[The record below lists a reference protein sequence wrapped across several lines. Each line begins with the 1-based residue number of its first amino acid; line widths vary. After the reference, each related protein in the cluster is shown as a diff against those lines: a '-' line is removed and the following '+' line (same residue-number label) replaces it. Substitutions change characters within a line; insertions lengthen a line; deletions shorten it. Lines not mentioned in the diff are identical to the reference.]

1 MKKALKITGIV
12 LASLVGVVLIVV
24 GVAAALVIS
33 SGWLTKQVKKYAPE
47 FITCEMELG
56 KADLTLFKTFPDVG
70 IDIENVALLNPMTG
84 SPSDTLA
91 NIDDLTVVLDL
102 KKLLKEKEIV
112 IRKCILEDA
121 FVNLYTDTLGNNN
134 FNVFKTKEDND
145 TTNSFDYLVDIE
157 EVKLINNT
165 LLYTDDRNQ
174 MTAQAQ
180 GLNLDLK
187 GKMQDKDIDADLALN
202 AKALSLKMKAVQMA
216 MKTLDL
222 DFDGEVV
229 QYDQIKGTLQ
239 LATPDI
245 SLNLNEPYLEN
256 DTLNLKLPLQFSLKE
271 KKGHLDKAQIGL
283 NRYLIDMGGDVAI
296 AENSDV
302 NLDLALNTNTLV
314 VEDVLTY
321 LPEKVQ
327 KKLSSIEYTGKATLS
342 DVEVKGTF
350 NDSLMPQIKAKVLT
364 DNVKVNVKKLPYPF
378 IEVKLDGDLDLDL
391 NSDANSLTINS
402 ISAKFN
408 RSSFTADG
416 VVDDLLGDIGLKL
429 KVKGDVPLTDIKSFL
444 PKKVKLNGRTN
455 LDLTTNFTVEN
466 LMKSLDDYNLNRL
479 SAKANLKI
487 NSFAFDM
494 DTIHATA
501 PVLNVGLTLPASTK
515 QKGLKGAYI
524 TLTTSQL
531 DAKVGKG
538 IKADLK
544 KPDIKLAADNFKG
557 GFEKML
563 LNADMKFSHLD
574 VDYDTIH
581 ANIDA
586 PALTF
591 VTTPGKTAKG
601 LNARVTLDGKSVV
614 ANMGKAYSLNSNLL
628 KVDASVAENKVKKDF
643 LNHWNPS
650 ADFILGNAVVKVDGI
665 DEDIRISN
673 IDFLFNSHELDFKKS
688 TFRIGKS
695 DMSMQGSVVGIK
707 EWIEDHKNLMKGEMQ
722 VTSDFLDFNEI
733 MDLTSGLGH
742 SDAGPS
748 TPSTSS
754 GTEGSGAD
762 SGTENKEDDPFMVP
776 EGIDF
781 TFVLNTKRALYD
793 NFDMNSLNGTMTVKD
808 GTLLLREIGFTNKAA
823 EMQLTAMYQSPRKNN
838 LFLAMDFHLIKVQ
851 INDLLTMI
859 PYIDTL
865 VPMLKTF
872 DGQAEFHIGAETN
885 LKSNYAPKIST
896 LRAAA
901 DIEGKNLT
909 VNDKFTF
916 TKITDMLD
924 ISTNGSYRVDS
935 LDVQLT
941 AFKNEID
948 LWPSQIAI
956 GKYKVTVDGRMTLD
970 KNGEYHLSVTQSPL
984 PVRLGLKISGPL
996 NKLEYKLEDCK
1007 YPNLYKPN
1015 KRNDREQMYYELK
1028 KKIAD
1033 RLKSNVR

>member
-1 MKKALKITGIV
+1 MKKALKITSIV
-12 LASLVGVVLIVV
+12 LASLVGVVLIVA
-24 GVAAALVIS
+24 GIASALITS

-47 FITCEMELG
+47 FVTCQTELG
-56 KADLTLFKTFPDVG
+56 KADLTLFKTFPNVG
-70 IDIENVALLNPMTG
+70 IDIENVALINPMVG

-121 FVNLYTDTLGNNN
+121 FVNLYTDSIGNDN

-145 TTNSFDYLVDIE
+145 TTKTTFDYLVDIE
-157 EVKLINNT
+157 EVKLKNT
-165 LLYTDDRNQ
+165 DLIYTDDRNK
-174 MTAQAQ
+174 MTAHSR

-187 GKMQDKDIDADLALN
+187 GKMQDKDIDADLSLTAEDLT
-202 AKALSLKMKAVQMA
+202 LKMKAIQLA
-216 MKTLDL
+216 LKTLDL
-222 DFDGEVV
+222 GFDGKVA
-229 QYDQIKGTLQ
+229 QYDQIDGTLK
-239 LATPDI
+239 LTTPDI
-245 SLNLNEPYLEN
+245 CLNLNEPYLKH
-256 DTLNLKLPLQFSLKE
+256 DTLSLNLPVLFSLKNMT
-271 KKGHLDKAQIGL
+271 GHLDKAKIGL
-283 NRYLIDMGGDVAI
+283 NRYQFDVNGDVAI
-296 AENSDV
+296 AENNDV

-327 KKLSSIEYTGKATLS
+327 QKLSGIEYTGKATLS

-350 NDSLMPQIKAKVLT
+350 NDSLMPLIKAKVLT
-364 DNVKVNVKKLPYPF
+364 DNLKVNVKQLPYPF
-378 IEVKLDGDLDLDL
+378 TEVNLDGDLDLDL
-391 NSDANSLTINS
+391 NSDANSLTVNS
-402 ISAKFN
+402 VSAKFN

-429 KVKGDVPLTDIKSFL
+429 KVKCDVPLTDLKSFL
-444 PKKVKLNGRTN
+444 PKNVKLNGRTN

-479 SAKANLKI
+479 SAKANLKV
-487 NSFAFDM
+487 NNFTFDM
-494 DTIHATA
+494 DTIHASA
-501 PVLNVGLTLPASTK
+501 PMLNVGLTLPASAK
-515 QKGLKGAYI
+515 QKGQKGAYI
-524 TLTTSQL
+524 TLATSKI
-531 DAKVGKG
+531 DATVGKG
-538 IKADLK
+538 VKADLRN
-544 KPDIKLAADNFKG
+544 PDIKLAADNFKG
-557 GFEKML
+557 GLEKML
-563 LNADMKFSHLD
+563 LNADLKFSHLD
-574 VDYDTIH
+574 VDYDDIT
-581 ANIDA
+581 AKIDA

-591 VTTPGKTAKG
+591 VTTPEKNAKG
-601 LNARVTLDGKSVV
+601 LKARVTLDGKNVV
-614 ANMGKAYSLNSNLL
+614 ANMGKEYAVNSNSL
-628 KVDASVAENKVKKDF
+628 KVNASVSENKVKTDF

-650 ADFILGNAVVKVDGI
+650 ADFVLGTALLKVDGI
-665 DEDIRISN
+665 DELIRISN
-673 IDFLFNSHELDFKKS
+673 IDFLFNSHELDFKRS
-688 TFRIGKS
+688 TFRIGQS

-707 EWIEDHKNLMKGEMQ
+707 EWIEDHKNLMKGELQ
-722 VTSDFLDFNEI
+722 VSSEFLDINEI
-733 MDLTSGLGH
+733 LDLTSGLGRT
-742 SDAGPS
+742 DEKGAS
-748 TPSTSS
+748 TGSA
-754 GTEGSGAD
+754 TESQP
-762 SGTENKEDDPFMVP
+762 ENKEDNPFMVP

-781 TFVLNTKRALYD
+781 NFVLNTQRALYD
-793 NFDMNSLNGTMTVKD
+793 NFDMNNLKGTMTVKD
-808 GTLLLREIGFTNKAA
+808 GTLILREIGFTNKAA

-838 LFLAMDFHLIKVQ
+838 LFLAMDFHLLRVQ

-885 LKSNYAPKIST
+885 LKSNYEPKIST

-970 KNGEYHLSVTQSPL
+970 RNGEYHLSVTQSPL
-984 PVRLGLKISGPL
+984 PVRLGLKISGPF

-1015 KRNDREQMYYELK
+1015 KRNDTEQMYYELK

>member
-12 LASLVGVVLIVV
+12 LASLVGLLLIVV
-24 GVAAALVIS
+24 GIAVGMIS
-33 SGWLTKQVKKYAPE
+33 SSGRLTKMVKKYAPE
-47 FITCEMELG
+47 FVTCQTELG
-56 KADLTLFKTFPDVG
+56 KADLTLFKTFPNVG
-70 IDIENVALLNPMTG
+70 IDIENVALINPMVG

-121 FVNLYTDTLGNNN
+121 FVNLYIDTLGNNN

-145 TTNSFDYLVDIE
+145 KTSSFDYLVDIE
-157 EVKLINNT
+157 EVKLKNT
-165 LLYTDDRNQ
+165 DLIYTDDRNE
-174 MTAQAQ
+174 MTAQSR

-187 GKMQDKDIDADLALN
+187 GKMQDKDIDANLSLN
-202 AKALSLKMKAVQMA
+202 AEDLTLKMKAVQLA
-216 MKTLDL
+216 LKTLDL
-222 DFDGEVV
+222 GFDGKVA
-229 QYDQIKGTLQ
+229 QYDQIDGALN

-245 SLNLNEPYLEN
+245 CLNLTEPYLEH
-256 DTLNLKLPLQFSLKE
+256 DTLSLNLPLQFSLKDM
-271 KKGHLDKAQIGL
+271 KGHLEKAQIGL
-283 NRYLIDMGGDVAI
+283 NRYIIDVDGDVAI
-296 AENSDV
+296 AENNDV

-327 KKLSSIEYTGKATLS
+327 QKLSRIEYSGKAALS

-350 NDSLMPQIKAKVLT
+350 NDSLMPLIKAKILT
-364 DNVKVNVKKLPYPF
+364 DNAKVNVNKLPYPF
-378 IEVKLDGDLDLDL
+378 TEVNLDGDLDLDL
-391 NSDANSLTINS
+391 NSDANSLIVNN

-408 RSSFTADG
+408 RSKLTANG

-429 KVKGDVPLTDIKSFL
+429 KVKGDVPLTDIKSYL
-444 PKKVKLNGRTN
+444 PKNVKLNGRTN
-455 LDLTTNFTVEN
+455 FDLTTNFTYEQ

-479 SAKANLKI
+479 SAKANLKV
-487 NSFAFDM
+487 NNFTFDM
-494 DTIHATA
+494 DTIHASA
-501 PVLNVGLTLPASTK
+501 PMLNVGLTLPASAK
-515 QKGLKGAYI
+515 QKGQKGAYI
-524 TLTTSQL
+524 TLATSKL

-538 IKADLK
+538 ITADLRN
-544 KPDIKLAADNFKG
+544 PDIKLAADNFKG
-557 GFEKML
+557 GIEKML
-563 LNADMKFSHLD
+563 LDADLKFGHLD
-574 VDYDTIH
+574 LDYDDIT
-581 ANIDA
+581 AKIDA

-591 VTTPGKTAKG
+591 VTTPEKNAKG
-601 LNARVTLDGKSVV
+601 LKARVTLDGKNVV
-614 ANMGKAYSLNSNLL
+614 ANMGQAYALNSNSL
-628 KVDASVAENKVKKDF
+628 KVNASVNQNKDKKDF
-643 LNHWNPS
+643 LNQWNPS
-650 ADFILGNAVVKVDGI
+650 ADFVLGTALVKVDGI
-665 DEDIRISN
+665 DELIRISN
-673 IDFLFNSHELDFKKS
+673 IDFLFNSHELDFKRS
-688 TFRIGKS
+688 TFRIGQS
-695 DMSMQGSVVGIK
+695 DMSMQGSVIGIK
-707 EWIEDHKNLMKGEMQ
+707 EWIEDHKNLMKGDLQ
-722 VTSDFLDFNEI
+722 VTSEFLDINEI
-733 MDLTSGLGH
+733 LDLTSGLGH
-742 SDAGPS
+742 SDAEPVEA
-748 TPSTSS
+748 T
-754 GTEGSGAD
+754 D
-762 SGTENKEDDPFMVP
+762 SQPENKEDNPFMVP

-781 TFVLNTKRALYD
+781 NFVLNTQRALYD
-793 NFDMNSLNGTMTVKD
+793 NFDMNNLKGTMTVKD

-838 LFLAMDFHLIKVQ
+838 LFLAMDFHLLRVQ

-872 DGQAEFHIGAETN
+872 DGQAEFHIGAETK
-885 LKSNYAPKIST
+885 LKSNYEPKIST
-896 LRAAA
+896 LLAAA

-941 AFKNEID
+941 AFKDQID

-970 KNGEYHLSVTQSPL
+970 RNGEYHLSVTQSPL
-984 PVRLGLKISGPL
+984 PVRLGLKISGPF

-1015 KRNDREQMYYELK
+1015 KRNDTEQMYYELK

>member
-1 MKKALKITGIV
+1 MNKALKITGIV
-12 LASLVGVVLIVV
+12 LASLVGVVLIVA
-24 GVAAALVIS
+24 GIASALITS

-47 FITCEMELG
+47 FVTCQTELG
-56 KADLTLFKTFPDVG
+56 KADLTLFKTFPNVG
-70 IDIENVALLNPMTG
+70 IDIENVALINPMVG
-84 SPSDTLA
+84 SASDTLA
-91 NIDDLTVVLDL
+91 NINDLTMVLDL

-121 FVNLYTDTLGNNN
+121 FVNLYTDSIGNNN
-134 FNVFKTKEDND
+134 FDVFKTKEDND
-145 TTNSFDYLVDIE
+145 TIKTTFDYLVDIE
-157 EVKLINNT
+157 AVKLKNT
-165 LLYTDDRNQ
+165 DLIYTDDRNA
-174 MTAQAQ
+174 MTAQSQ
-180 GLNLDLK
+180 GLNLDLQ
-187 GKMQDKDIDADLALN
+187 GKMQDKDIDADLSLN
-202 AKALSLKMKAVQMA
+202 AEDLTFKMKAVQLA
-216 MKTLDL
+216 LKTLDL
-222 DFDGEVV
+222 GFNGKVA
-229 QYDQIKGTLQ
+229 QYDQIDGTLK
-239 LATPDI
+239 LTTPDI
-245 SLNLNEPYLEN
+245 CFNLNEPYLEH
-256 DTLNLKLPLQFSLKE
+256 DTLRLDLPVLFSLKDM
-271 KKGHLDKAQIGL
+271 KGHLNKAKIGL
-283 NRYLIDMGGDVAI
+283 NLYQFDVNGNVSI
-296 AENSDV
+296 AENNDV
-302 NLDLALNTNTLV
+302 NLDLALNTNALV

-327 KKLSSIEYTGKATLS
+327 QKLSGIEYSGKATLS

-350 NDSLMPQIKAKVLT
+350 NDSLMPLIKAKVLT
-364 DNVKVNVKKLPYPF
+364 DNLKVNVKQLPYPF
-378 IEVKLDGDLDLDL
+378 TEVNLDGYLDLDL
-391 NSDANSLTINS
+391 NSDANSLIVNS
-402 ISAKFN
+402 VGAKYN

-444 PKKVKLNGRTN
+444 PKNVKLNGRTN
-455 LDLTTNFTVEN
+455 LDLTTKFTYEQ

-479 SAKANLKI
+479 SAKANLKVS
-487 NSFAFDM
+487 NFTFDM
-494 DTIHATA
+494 DTIHASA
-501 PVLNVGLTLPASTK
+501 PMFNMGLTLPASAK
-515 QKGLKGAYI
+515 QKGQKGAYI
-524 TLTTSQL
+524 TLATSKI
-531 DAKVGKG
+531 DATVGKG
-538 IKADLK
+538 IKADLRN
-544 KPDIKLAADNFKG
+544 PDIKLAADNFKG
-557 GFEKML
+557 GIEKML
-563 LNADMKFSHLD
+563 LNADLKFSHLD
-574 VDYDTIH
+574 VDYDDIT
-581 ANIDA
+581 AKIDA
-586 PALTF
+586 PAITF
-591 VTTPGKTAKG
+591 VTTPEKNAKG
-601 LNARVTLDGKSVV
+601 LKARVTLDGKDVV
-614 ANMGKAYSLNSNLL
+614 AKMGKEYAVNSNSL
-628 KVDASVAENKVKKDF
+628 KVNASVSENKVKTDF

-650 ADFILGNAVVKVDGI
+650 ADFVLGNAVVKVDGI

-688 TFRIGKS
+688 TIRIGQS
-695 DMSMQGSVVGIK
+695 DLSLQGSVVGIK

-722 VTSDFLDFNEI
+722 VTSNMMNINEI
-733 MDLTSGLGH
+733 LDLTSGLGH
-742 SDAGPS
+742 SDAEPFDA
-748 TPSTSS
+748 TIT
-754 GTEGSGAD
+754 D
-762 SGTENKEDDPFMVP
+762 NKEDDPFMVP

-781 TFVLNTKRALYD
+781 NFVLNTKKALYD
-793 NFDMNSLNGTMTVKD
+793 NFDMNNLNGTMTVKD
-808 GTLLLREIGFTNKAA
+808 GTLILREIGFTNKAA

-838 LFLAMDFHLIKVQ
+838 LFLAMDFHLLRVQ

-872 DGQAEFHIGAETN
+872 DGQAEFHIGAETS
-885 LKSNYAPKIST
+885 LKSNYEPKIST

-970 KNGEYHLSVTQSPL
+970 RNGEYHLSVTQSPL
-984 PVRLGLKISGPL
+984 PVRLGLKISGPF

-1015 KRNDREQMYYELK
+1015 KRNDTEQMYYELK

>member
-1 MKKALKITGIV
+1 MKKALKITGIT
-12 LASLVGVVLIVV
+12 LAALVGLVLIVV
-24 GVAAALVIS
+24 GIAAALITS

-47 FITCEMELG
+47 FITCQTELG
-56 KADLTLFKTFPDVG
+56 KADLTLFKTFPNVG
-70 IDIENVALLNPMTG
+70 IDIENVALINPMAG

-112 IRKCILEDA
+112 VRKCILEDA
-121 FVNLYTDTLGNNN
+121 FVNLYIDTLGNNN
-134 FNVFKTKEDND
+134 FNVFKTKEDSD
-145 TTNSFDYLVDIE
+145 TTSSFDYLVDIE
-157 EVKLINNT
+157 GVKLKNNT

-180 GLNLDLK
+180 GLNMDLK
-187 GKMQDKDIDADLALN
+187 GKMQNKDIDADLTLN
-202 AKALSLKMKAVQMA
+202 SDALSLKTKAVQLA

-222 DFDGEVV
+222 DFDGEVA
-229 QYDQIKGTLQ
+229 QYDQIKGTLR

-256 DTLNLKLPLQFSLKE
+256 DTLNLNLPLQYSLKDM
-271 KKGHLDKAQIGL
+271 KGHLEKAQIGL
-283 NRYLIDMGGDVAI
+283 NRYVIDVDGDVAI
-296 AENSDV
+296 AENNDV

-327 KKLSSIEYTGKATLS
+327 KKLSRIAYTGKATLS
-342 DVEVKGTF
+342 DIEVKGTF
-350 NDSLMPQIKAKVLT
+350 NDSLMPLIKAKVLT
-364 DNVKVNVKKLPYPF
+364 DNVTVSMKELPYP
-378 IEVKLDGDLDLDL
+378 ITEVNLDGDLDLDL
-391 NSDANSLTINS
+391 NSDANSFTVNS
-402 ISAKFN
+402 VSAKFN

-444 PKKVKLNGRTN
+444 PKNVKLNGRTS
-455 LDLTTNFTVEN
+455 LDLTTNFTYEN

-479 SAKANLKI
+479 SAKANLRI

-494 DTIHATA
+494 DTIHASA
-501 PVLNVGLTLPASTK
+501 PLLNVGVTLPASAK
-515 QKGLKGAYI
+515 QKGQKGAYI

-531 DAKVGKG
+531 DAKLGKG
-538 IKADLK
+538 ITADLK
-544 KPDIKLAADNFKG
+544 NPDIKLAADNFKG
-557 GFEKML
+557 GWEKML
-563 LNADMKFSHLD
+563 LDADVKFSHLV

-581 ANIDA
+581 AKIDV
-586 PALTF
+586 PAITF
-591 VTTPGKTAKG
+591 VTTPEKSTKG
-601 LNARVTLDGKSVV
+601 LNARVTLDGKNVV
-614 ANMGKAYSLNSNLL
+614 ANMGQVYALNSNSL
-628 KVDASVAENKVKKDF
+628 KVNASVSENKVKTDF
-643 LNHWNPS
+643 LNRWNPS
-650 ADFILGNAVVKVDGI
+650 ADFVLGTALVKVDGI
-665 DEDIRISN
+665 DELIRISN
-673 IDFLFNSHELDFKKS
+673 IDFLFNSHELDFKRS
-688 TFRIGKS
+688 TFRIGQS
-695 DMSMQGSVVGIK
+695 DMSMQGSVIGIK
-707 EWIEDHKNLMKGEMQ
+707 EWIEDHKNLMKGELQ
-722 VTSDFLDFNEI
+722 VSSEFLDLNEI

-748 TPSTSS
+748 TSS
-754 GTEGSGAD
+754 GAESE
-762 SGTENKEDDPFMVP
+762 TENKTDNPFMVP

-781 TFVLNTKRALYD
+781 NFVLNTQRALYD
-793 NFDMNSLNGTMTVKD
+793 NFDMNNLKGTMTVKD

-838 LFLAMDFHLIKVQ
+838 LFLAMDFHLLRVQ

-872 DGQAEFHIGAETN
+872 DGQAEFHIGAATN
-885 LKSNYAPKIST
+885 LKSNYEPKIST

-901 DIEGKNLT
+901 DIEGRNLT

-916 TKITDMLD
+916 TKITDLLD

-941 AFKNEID
+941 AFKNQID

-970 KNGEYHLSVTQSPL
+970 RNGEYHLSVTESPL
-984 PVRLGLKISGPL
+984 PVRLGLKISGPF
-996 NKLEYKLEDCK
+996 NKLEYKLEECK
-1007 YPNLYKPN
+1007 YPNLYKPD
-1015 KRNDREQMYYELK
+1015 KRNDTEQMYYELK

-1033 RLKSNVR
+1033 RLKENVL